1 MNARTVRD
9 MGCRELVEAIT
20 DYLEGTLPLEDV
32 ERFQAHLG
40 ECDGCQRYLDQMR
53 ATIAAMGRIRPESL
67 TAEQEQELLAAFRD
81 WRAGR

>member
-1 MNARTVRD
+1 MNAVRD
-9 MGCRELVEAIT
+9 MGCQELVEAIT

-32 ERFQAHLG
+32 ERFQAHLS

-53 ATIAAMGRIRPESL
+53 ATIAGMGRIPPESL
-67 TAEQEQELLAAFRD
+67 TAEQERELLAAFRD